1 MERMS
6 DAPRRD
12 PEGEPDDP
20 RSGWLRDADLLEPP
34 PDRPDGIEDQDRR
47 VRVFSRQV
55 CIRLSA
61 AQYGELSRAAEIYG
75 VAPGTMGRILVRR
88 GARAVMDSYRRY
100 DLPQG

>member
-1 MERMS
+1 M
-6 DAPRRD
+6 
-12 PEGEPDDP
+12 
-20 RSGWLRDADLLEPP
+20 
-34 PDRPDGIEDQDRR
+34 
-47 VRVFSRQV
+47 RVFSRQI